1 MILKN
6 FIVGQLETNCY
17 ILGDEKSK
25 DALCIDP
32 GGKVDEIMA
41 AVNKAKLSIKYIIN
55 THGHFDHIGGNGPL
69 KKITG
74 AKLAIHSK
82 DVALLESAVLQ
93 GAAFGADAVS
103 SPQPDILLK
112 DDDKIKIGNLAI
124 SVIHTPGHSQGGICL
139 FVKSTDNNE
148 EILFTGD
155 TLFAGSIGRTDLPGG
170 SYKEIID
177 SIKNKILPL
186 GDNVKLFPGH
196 GPETTIGREKKFN
209 QFLIEES

>member
-6 FIVGQLETNCY
+6 FVVGQLETNCY

-32 GGKVDEIMA
+32 GGRVDEIIA

-55 THGHFDHIGGNGPL
+55 THAHFDHVGGNGPL

-74 AKLAIHSK
+74 AKLAIHSE
-82 DVALLESAVLQ
+82 DVMLLESVALQ
-93 GAAFGADAVS
+93 GAEFGTDAVP
-103 SPQPDILLK
+103 SPSPDILLK
-112 DDDKIKIGNLAI
+112 DGDTIKVGNLMV

-139 FVKSTDNNE
+139 FLKLTDNNE

-155 TLFAGSIGRTDLPGG
+155 TIFAGSIGRTDLPGG
-170 SYKEIID
+170 SYKDIIA
-177 SIKNKILPL
+177 SIKSKILPL
-186 GDNVKLFPGH
+186 GDDVRILPGH
-196 GPETTIGREKKFN
+196 GPETTIGREKRFN
-209 QFLIEES
+209 QFLIE

>member
-6 FIVGQLETNCY
+6 FVVGQLETNCY

-32 GGKVDEIMA
+32 AGKVDEIMA
-41 AVNKAKLSIKYIIN
+41 AANKAKLSIKYIIN
-55 THGHFDHIGGNGPL
+55 THGHFDHVGGNGPL

-74 AKLAIHSK
+74 AKLAIHSE
-82 DVALLESAVLQ
+82 DVMLLESVALQ
-93 GAAFGADAVS
+93 GAKFEMDAVP
-103 SPQPDILLK
+103 SPSPDILLK
-112 DDDKIKIGNLAI
+112 DGDTIKVGNLMV

-139 FVKSTDNNE
+139 FLKLTDNNE

-170 SYKEIID
+170 SYKDIIA

-186 GDNVKLFPGH
+186 GDNVKLLPGH

-209 QFLIEES
+209 QFLME

>member
-6 FIVGQLETNCY
+6 FVVGQLETNCY

-32 GGKVDEIMA
+32 GGGIDEIMA

-74 AKLAIHSK
+74 AKLAIHSE
-82 DVALLESAVLQ
+82 DVTLLENAALQ
-93 GAAFGADAVS
+93 SAAFGTDAVP
-103 SPQPDILLK
+103 SPSPDILLK
-112 DDDKIKIGNLAI
+112 DDDKIKVGNLVF

-139 FVKSTDNNE
+139 FLKLTDNHE
-148 EILFTGD
+148 KILFTGD

-170 SYKEIID
+170 SYKDIIA
-177 SIKNKILPL
+177 SIKSKILPL
-186 GDNVKLFPGH
+186 GDDVRILPGH
-196 GPETTIGREKKFN
+196 GPETTIGREKRFN
-209 QFLIEES
+209 QFLIE

>member
-6 FIVGQLETNCY
+6 FVVGQLETNCY

-32 GGKVDEIMA
+32 GGGIDEIMA

-74 AKLAIHSK
+74 AKLAIHSE
-82 DVALLESAVLQ
+82 DVTLLENAALQ
-93 GAAFGADAVS
+93 SAAFGTDAVP
-103 SPQPDILLK
+103 SPSPDILLK
-112 DDDKIKIGNLAI
+112 DDDKIKVGNLVF

-139 FVKSTDNNE
+139 FLKLTDNNE

-170 SYKEIID
+170 SYKDIIA
-177 SIKNKILPL
+177 SIKSKILPL
-186 GDNVKLFPGH
+186 GDDVRILPGH

-209 QFLIEES
+209 QFLIE

>member
-6 FIVGQLETNCY
+6 FVVGQLETNCY

-32 GGKVDEIMA
+32 GGGIDEIMA

-55 THGHFDHIGGNGPL
+55 THAHFDPVGGNGPL

-74 AKLAIHSK
+74 AKLAIHSE
-82 DVALLESAVLQ
+82 DVTLLENAALQ
-93 GAAFGADAVS
+93 SAAFGTDAVP
-103 SPQPDILLK
+103 SPSPDILLK
-112 DDDKIKIGNLAI
+112 DDDKIKVGNLVF

-139 FVKSTDNNE
+139 FLKLTDNNE

-170 SYKEIID
+170 SYKDIIA
-177 SIKNKILPL
+177 SIKSKILPL
-186 GDNVKLFPGH
+186 GDDVRILPGH

-209 QFLIEES
+209 QFLIE